1 MKEKTEKNLT
11 KLNKGKKLI
20 HDNLWYIILA
30 VASIITLV
38 FFPMIGSGLPLALTL
53 PTSAVGWII
62 YVFTKLA
69 VASINIFIFH
79 SFMSQ
84 GKLNVSDFWKKK
96 MADEILHRVRRTK
109 DIIPLSPEEW
119 LAKEYKTKGIT
130 IAITSILSCIIL
142 SQVVLYFDFIIFIS
156 YLLTL
161 CLGLFTG
168 IIQLFK
174 AENYWSMD
182 YFDYA
187 VYVMNK
193 HNAELPPEQQLSV
206 KNKSLYEGEILIYE
220 CE

>member
-1 MKEKTEKNLT
+1 MKERTEKNLT
-11 KLNKGKKLI
+11 KLNKGKKAI
-20 HDNLWYIILA
+20 HDNLWYIVLA

-69 VASINIFIFH
+69 VSAINIFIFH

-96 MADEILHRVRRTK
+96 LADEILHRVRRTQET
-109 DIIPLSPEEW
+109 IPLSPEEW
-119 LAKEYKTKGIT
+119 LAKQYKTKGIT
-130 IAITSILSCIIL
+130 IAITSVLSCIIL

-174 AENYWSMD
+174 AEQFWSMD

-187 VYVMNK
+187 IYIMNQ
-193 HNAELPPEQQLSV
+193 HNAELPPDQQLSV